1 MRRTS
6 FAEHPADSADVAEPD
21 TSTAGTGLERRQLR
35 LAVRPAESERVDSW
49 QQAFLGHLPDPFAE
63 PAWVRDL
70 PKKPTRH

>member
-6 FAEHPADSADVAEPD
+6 FAEHPTDSADAAEPD
-21 TSTAGTGLERRQLR
+21 TSSQGLERRQLR
-35 LAVRPAESERVDSW
+35 LAVRPTESERVDSW
-49 QQAFLGHLPDPFAE
+49 QQVFLGHLPDPFAE